1 MFVVFILYFDVIVF
15 AYCLV
20 EICLSFIVSF
30 YVLCLGKFRAF
41 GDKVVNCLLKLPTNS
56 AHWVGAIFQ
65 DLVSVVVGLLNA
77 LILGSNNETFCF

>member
-15 AYCLV
+15 VYCPV
-20 EICLSFIVSF
+20 EICCSFNVSL
-30 YVLCLGKFRAF
+30 YVLCLGKFRAS
-41 GDKVVNCLLKLPTNS
+41 GDNVVNCLLKLPADP

-65 DLVSVVVGLLNA
+65 DLVSVIVGLNA